1 MLVSERAAKPE
12 LLRLT
17 FKRPDSGPVF
27 ADSRRFPLSGETAWR
42 SNGGATR
49 GHPARALPFTLEIP
63 LPAEAES
70 LTLVG
75 VFAMNADTKSEGPGT
90 LGATIHGKLDEKITF
105 RVDLI
110 NGRHY
115 RDACGEA
122 ISRSTGDGGQLES
135 IGECEIDGR
144 SVRVDAL
151 TIDLPSQHGAD
162 RIQFRDLGSSA
173 SFILFDVFVTAPAP
187 HGCPFHRAGGGVPLS
202 EIPAVLRL
210 SDRAKFDLA
219 LEQLHQ
225 ALSTMS
231 NVDEARGQMLTFMAM
246 VTATSLELGGG
257 REMHFRLLDLAR
269 ELDQTCDLDS
279 LWETFSRH
287 VHEVVETMLPAAP
300 GPRPHLMDRALSLVD
315 RSFAKSITDASLAA
329 ELGLSTSHFRYLFKA
344 TTGQPFHKYVMAVRL
359 EKARAMLV
367 EQKLPVSVVANA
379 VGFTGLAHFSR
390 AFHARFDMSPSE
402 ARRA

>member
-1 MLVSERAAKPE
+1 
-12 LLRLT
+12 
-17 FKRPDSGPVF
+17 
-27 ADSRRFPLSGETAWR
+27 
-42 SNGGATR
+42 
-49 GHPARALPFTLEIP
+49 
-63 LPAEAES
+63 
-70 LTLVG
+70 
-75 VFAMNADTKSEGPGT
+75 
-90 LGATIHGKLDEKITF
+90 
-105 RVDLI
+105 
-110 NGRHY
+110 
-115 RDACGEA
+115 
-122 ISRSTGDGGQLES
+122 
-135 IGECEIDGR
+135 
-144 SVRVDAL
+144 
-151 TIDLPSQHGAD
+151 
-162 RIQFRDLGSSA
+162 
-173 SFILFDVFVTAPAP
+173 
-187 HGCPFHRAGGGVPLS
+187 
-202 EIPAVLRL
+202 VLRL